1 MPQRL
6 RVKICGL
13 TKVDQAKAIAALGV
27 DALGF
32 ICVPE
37 SPRYIAPEVIGE
49 IVAELPAIALRS
61 GMLAKIGVFA
71 NASLEQIVSTVDQGN
86 LTGVQ
91 LHGQESPEF
100 CQALRAALPNTEL
113 IKAFRVRDAD
123 TLMETKAYTQHID
136 AFLLDAFNVHALGGT
151 GETWD
156 WSLVAGF
163 KPDCPWFLAGG
174 LTPMNANA
182 ALQQVNP
189 TGIDV
194 SSGVE
199 SAPGDKN
206 LELVQALCDALQRQE
221 ASRGA

>member
-13 TKVDQAKAIAALGV
+13 TKVDRAKAIAALGV

-32 ICVPE
+32 ICVSE
-37 SPRYIAPEVIGE
+37 SPRYITPEAIGE
-49 IVAELPAIALRS
+49 IVAELPAIALNS
-61 GMLAKIGVFA
+61 GTLAKIGVFA
-71 NASLEQIVSTVDQGN
+71 NASLEQIVSTVDRGN

-123 TLMETKAYTQHID
+123 TLMETKAYTQHVD

-163 KPDCPWFLAGG
+163 KPDRPWFLAGG
-174 LTPMNANA
+174 LTPMNVNA

-199 SAPGDKN
+199 RAPGDKD
-206 LELVQALCDALQRQE
+206 LGLVQALCDALQRQE
-221 ASRGA
+221 ASREA

>member
-37 SPRYIAPEVIGE
+37 SPRYIAPEAIGE
-49 IVAELPAIALRS
+49 IVAELPAIALN
-61 GMLAKIGVFA
+61 GGVLAKIGVFA
-71 NASLEQIVSTVDQGN
+71 NASLEQIVSTVDRGN

-113 IKAFRVRDAD
+113 IKAFRVKDVD
-123 TLMETKAYTQHID
+123 TLMETKAYTQHVD
-136 AFLLDAFNVHALGGT
+136 AFLLDAFNAQALGGT

-163 KPDCPWFLAGG
+163 KPNCPWFLAGG
-174 LTPMNANA
+174 LTPINVNA

-199 SAPGDKN
+199 RAPGDKD

-221 ASRGA
+221 VSSEA

>member
-27 DALGF
+27 NALGF
-32 ICVPE
+32 ICVSE
-37 SPRYIAPEVIGE
+37 SPRYIVPEAIGE
-49 IVAELPAIALRS
+49 IVAELPVIALS
-61 GMLAKIGVFA
+61 GGMLAKIGVFA
-71 NASLEQIVSTVDQGN
+71 NASLEQIVSTVDRGN

-100 CQALRAALPNTEL
+100 CQTLRAALPNTEL
-113 IKAFRVRDAD
+113 IKVFRVRDVD
-123 TLMETKAYTQHID
+123 TLMETKAYTQHVD

-163 KPDCPWFLAGG
+163 KPDYPWFLAGG
-174 LTPMNANA
+174 LTPINVNA

-199 SAPGDKN
+199 SAPGDKD
-206 LELVQALCDALQRQE
+206 LGLVQALCDALQRQE
-221 ASRGA
+221 AFRGA